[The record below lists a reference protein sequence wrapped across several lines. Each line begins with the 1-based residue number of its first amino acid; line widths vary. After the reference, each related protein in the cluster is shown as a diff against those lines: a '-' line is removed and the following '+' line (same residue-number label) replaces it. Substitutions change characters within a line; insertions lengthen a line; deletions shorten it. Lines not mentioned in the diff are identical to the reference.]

1 MNLFAYGTLMA
12 VEGLRE
18 VLGPRADALA
28 FRPARLPG
36 WRRIWNVFRPEW
48 NGGVLNLEAS
58 PGDVVVGMLIEGLGE
73 LDLQLLDAQ
82 EATHLPRET
91 VYVEPFTGDVVPAQ
105 IYRRRKGNHA
115 GKPSG
120 RYRTVVLE
128 RAYRAGWEVYENLC
142 RGTVDAAGTRSRSA
156 DSAPGNG
163 LRATGAAA
171 PEGSHG
177 GPPDAPE
184 DPRGTPDRRGILG
197 PSGRRR
203 SADLLGLS

>member
-18 VLGPRADALA
+18 ALGPRADALA

-36 WRRIWNVFRPEW
+36 WRRIWHVFRPEW

-142 RGTVDAAGTRSRSA
+142 RGTVDAV
-156 DSAPGNG
+156 GNPLTVG
-163 LRATGAAA
+163 
-171 PEGSHG
+171 
-177 GPPDAPE
+177 
-184 DPRGTPDRRGILG
+184 
-197 PSGRRR
+197 
-203 SADLLGLS
+203 

>member
-18 VLGPRADALA
+18 ALGDRA
-28 FRPARLPG
+28 RTSWPSARRACPG
-36 WRRIWNVFRPEW
+36 WRRIWNVYRSEWSGGRPQPRAE
-48 NGGVLNLEAS
+48 
-58 PGDVVVGMLIEGLGE
+58 PDDVVVGMLIEGLGG
-73 LDLQLLDAQ
+73 AGPRSFSTPQ

-91 VYVEPFTGDVVPAQ
+91 VYVEPLTGDVVPAQ

-142 RGTVDAAGTRSRSA
+142 RGTVDAAGNPLTF
-156 DSAPGNG
+156 G
-163 LRATGAAA
+163 
-171 PEGSHG
+171 
-177 GPPDAPE
+177 
-184 DPRGTPDRRGILG
+184 
-197 PSGRRR
+197 
-203 SADLLGLS
+203 